1 MKEKQQLAFDLV
13 KELVDNKPTP
23 SHDVIEVH
31 FIVPKTK
38 KVKYAPRF
46 ASPLTAGRFITDVV
60 VLLIKNGFHVVEDR
74 RKGKYGLVSI
84 KYNNRMIMKIERDL
98 VRDEGEK

>member
-23 SHDVIEVH
+23 IHDVIEVH

-38 KVKYAPRF
+38 KVK
-46 ASPLTAGRFITDVV
+46 
-60 VLLIKNGFHVVEDR
+60 
-74 RKGKYGLVSI
+74 
-84 KYNNRMIMKIERDL
+84 
-98 VRDEGEK
+98 